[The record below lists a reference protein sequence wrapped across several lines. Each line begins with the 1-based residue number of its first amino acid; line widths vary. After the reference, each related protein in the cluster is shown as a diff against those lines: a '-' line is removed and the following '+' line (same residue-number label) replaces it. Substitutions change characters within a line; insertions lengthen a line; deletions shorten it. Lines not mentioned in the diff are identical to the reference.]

1 MSFYSYV
8 VLGITFTV
16 QTLDGFSDVLPVR
29 VPVCWCSYY
38 IRRCCPPWRECCIN
52 VSNIG
57 LLWTVSLSFIWFPF
71 LVSVSVK
78 FLEGI
83 KHLSFP
89 HEVNCVHYVFQWAE
103 SVAVVND
110 MLVKRRSVCVFKIV
124 IMFAE
129 PYMGRTTGLT
139 CAYFVACEILKLVNS
154 IFLLFVGLWGIL
166 WFLGVF
172 LAEQIKYL
180 RRLLGITKLDK
191 EKN

>member
-1 MSFYSYV
+1 M
-8 VLGITFTV
+8 
-16 QTLDGFSDVLPVR
+16 
-29 VPVCWCSYY
+29 
-38 IRRCCPPWRECCIN
+38 
-52 VSNIG
+52 
-57 LLWTVSLSFIWFPF
+57 
-71 LVSVSVK
+71 
-78 FLEGI
+78 
-83 KHLSFP
+83 SFP